1 MFIKL
6 RRNTSYWSNL
16 ELLDSTGELDKAL
29 SSQKK
34 AVVKVQFRV
43 TNQPHELFQ
52 GTLEVGKELKLN
64 KRLVYRVR

>member
-16 ELLDSTGELDKAL
+16 ELLDSTGELDKVL

-34 AVVKVQFRV
+34 AVVKVQFRLI
-43 TNQPHELFQ
+43 NQPHELFQ